1 MAYTPLAPFLSVV
14 QSIQDYVSRL
24 GFLAETRWVLNDIRV
39 TPTGT
44 VTVGWTLTTVTT
56 VSTVTSVTAVASLTN
71 QVSNGWYFT
80 NHVVP
85 SAMNVEAILGNIDN
99 LILS

>member
-1 MAYTPLAPFLSVV
+1 MSYTPLKPFLSVV

-56 VSTVTSVTAVASLTN
+56 VSTVTSLTN
-71 QVSNGWYFT
+71 QVSNGWFFT
-80 NHVVP
+80 NPVVP

>member
-56 VSTVTSVTAVASLTN
+56 VTTVTTCATLTN
-71 QVSNGWYFT
+71 QTQNGGYFT

>member
-56 VSTVTSVTAVASLTN
+56 VTTCATLTN
-71 QVSNGWYFT
+71 QTQIGGYFT
-80 NHVVP
+80 NSVVP

>member
-56 VSTVTSVTAVASLTN
+56 VTTVTTCATLTN
-71 QVSNGWYFT
+71 QTQNGGYFT
-80 NHVVP
+80 NSVVP

>member
-1 MAYTPLAPFLSVV
+1 MAYTPLKPFLSVV

-44 VTVGWTLTTVTT
+44 VTVAGSLTTVTT
-56 VSTVTSVTAVASLTN
+56 VSTVTTLANQTSIWGYLAAPHIPALMNLEATN
-71 QVSNGWYFT
+71 
-80 NHVVP
+80 
-85 SAMNVEAILGNIDN
+85 ANIDN
-99 LILS
+99 LIIT

>member
-44 VTVGWTLTTVTT
+44 VTVAWTLTTVTT
-56 VSTVTSVTAVASLTN
+56 VTTVTSLTN

-80 NHVVP
+80 NSVVP

>member
-1 MAYTPLAPFLSVV
+1 MAYTPLKPFLSVV

-44 VTVGWTLTTVTT
+44 VTIAGSLTTVTT
-56 VSTVTSVTAVASLTN
+56 CSTLANQTSIWGYSAAP
-71 QVSNGWYFT
+71 
-80 NHVVP
+80 VVP
-85 SAMNVEAILGNIDN
+85 SQMNIEATLTNIDN
-99 LILS
+99 LIIT